1 MQTEPTLALSCG
13 ILLLSP
19 CYAQP
24 LWEEVKMK
32 RSLLLGL
39 TLAVVLG
46 GTSLPAAAVN
56 CKAVNKMLK
65 TGRTPQELAETM
77 VVDVSEIEKCKE
89 EAEKAGGGATPAAE
103 QK

>member
-1 MQTEPTLALSCG
+1 
-13 ILLLSP
+13 
-19 CYAQP
+19 
-24 LWEEVKMK
+24 MK

-39 TLAVVLG
+39 AVGFVLG
-46 GTSLPAAAVN
+46 GTSLPAAAIN

-65 TGRTPQELAETM
+65 MGRTPQELSETM

-89 EAEKAGGGATPAAE
+89 EAEKAGGEATPAAE